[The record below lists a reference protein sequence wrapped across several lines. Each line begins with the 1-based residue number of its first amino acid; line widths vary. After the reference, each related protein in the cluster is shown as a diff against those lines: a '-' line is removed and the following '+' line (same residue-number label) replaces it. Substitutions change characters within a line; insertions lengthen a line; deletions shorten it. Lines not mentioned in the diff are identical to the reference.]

1 MKYNYCYN
9 PNRRDIPGDYFPTP
23 KAIFRLG
30 LDFGEIAVYLFLMYC
45 EDRKT
50 FKCHPSYSTIGD
62 ALGMSKNTVKKY
74 VDSLECKE
82 FIYITPTIVRTRDGR
97 VHNGNLEY
105 TILPIKP
112 LEDAYFEEQLR
123 KAEAHANY
131 RKAIQKYEKKYGG
144 KQNEAID
151 L

>member
-9 PNRRDIPGDYFPTP
+9 PNRRDNPGDFFPLP
-23 KAIFRLG
+23 KAVFRLG
-30 LDFGEIAVYLFLMYC
+30 LDAGEIAVYAFLMFC

-62 ALGMSKNTVKKY
+62 ALGMSNNTVKKY
-74 VDSLECKE
+74 VDSLERKG
-82 FIYITPTIVRTRDGR
+82 FIFTEHTTVRTRDGR

-144 KQNEAID
+144 KKDEAVN